1 MKKEVKHR
9 LIKHM
14 TFLENELK
22 DYKLFEPLSWKE
34 YNDERTKRRDVERW
48 IENIIN
54 SSIDISKIILTS
66 EEKSVPDTYKN
77 IVKNL
82 SLVTGFNE
90 EEINKLTRWVG
101 LRNIISHEY
110 LDIRWSSIERF
121 ITETEPLYNDFLN
134 KTKAYLEKKIAE
146 DKMTQQYG

>member
-90 EEINKLTRWVG
+90 EEINKLTQQEE
-101 LRNIISHEY
+101 IKE
-110 LDIRWSSIERF
+110 
-121 ITETEPLYNDFLN
+121 
-134 KTKAYLEKKIAE
+134 KALAE
-146 DKMTQQYG
+146 DRTEMARLRKAEDQPSNKEPARRNKK

>member
-1 MKKEVKHR
+1 
-9 LIKHM
+9 M

-34 YNDERTKRRDVERW
+34 YNEERRTKRRDVEKW

-54 SSIDISKIILTS
+54 SSMDISKIILTS

-110 LDIRWSSIERF
+110 LDIRWASIKRF
-121 ITETEPLYNDFLN
+121 ISETEPLYKDFWIRQRLILR
-134 KTKAYLEKKIAE
+134 KR
-146 DKMTQQYG
+146 